1 MTSIIVS
8 PANTGEFN
16 LVKELLEKMNVKFS
30 TLSGKVED
38 ENESLDWHR
47 FSITNLS
54 RAYSND
60 EPDYTND
67 MIKEPNPE
75 YCSHI
80 EGK

>member
-1 MTSIIVS
+1 MTPIIVS

-30 TLSGKVED
+30 TLSGEVDDK
-38 ENESLDWHR
+38 NESLDWHR

-60 EPDYTND
+60 EPDYTPD